1 MSTLKLSKRCIEI
14 QRGLEYNAKNSHDTA
29 EYYNEWAEDYE
40 NDELAMG
47 YINHLKIVEFLE
59 TVIAGHKKEL
69 NKSSK
74 IIDIAAGTGLVGEVL
89 RKRGFSGQIDALDG
103 SQGMLQVAKE
113 KKGIYNQ
120 AFCHVIKPETEMPA
134 ELSSGQY
141 DILIVCGAMVR
152 PNVIHQECLQHF
164 VNCVRPGGVIIF
176 SLRNPLHQVELDY
189 NVELAKVAFRLEQA
203 KTWQLLDVKYLKS
216 YRANFSE
223 MKEDRNPGAFLYCYE
238 RSLRSSQT

>member
-14 QRGLEYNAKNSHDTA
+14 QRDLEYNAKNSHDTVKF
-29 EYYNEWAEDYE
+29 YSQWAEDYE
-40 NDELAMG
+40 NDELAVG
-47 YINHLKIVEFLE
+47 YNIHLKIVEFLE
-59 TVIAGHKKEL
+59 TVVHDSKLKL

-120 AFCHVIKPETEMPA
+120 AFCHVIEPEIEMPA

-141 DILIVCGAMVR
+141 DILIVCCAMVR

-189 NVELAKVAFRLEQA
+189 NVELTKVAFRLEQA

-223 MKEDRNPGAFLYCYE
+223 MKEDRNPGAFFHCYQKSPE
-238 RSLRSSQT
+238 TE